1 MNKLILR
8 MEGTQ
13 DVILPI
19 AYQDNNYI
27 FIMMLKHPYMVFKDD
42 VEPTNEPNIYS
53 APATAIQ
60 HVHRKD
66 IKYA

>member
-1 MNKLILR
+1 
-8 MEGTQ
+8 MEGAQ

-27 FIMMLKHPYMVFKDD
+27 FVMMLKHPCMVFKDD
-42 VEPTNEPNIYS
+42 VEETEDPNIYI

-66 IKYA
+66 VKYA